1 MQPALLARQKGRA
14 PQRTCARSLSDRRS
28 GSGDGDLCGQMSD
41 SSTGSGW
48 VQLYLLPQ
56 RPPVKVCLANG
67 TDPPDNFQVSLRS
80 FAALACRLS
89 EAEAGAMNLKREWG
103 SWREDANDQ
112 TADQVEANNNLV
124 SGRNMAGALRKCSA
138 FRNGRHAKSV
148 RDLLANESPAL
159 ARMFA
164 MSEILSQVCSR

>member
-1 MQPALLARQKGRA
+1 M
-14 PQRTCARSLSDRRS
+14 
-28 GSGDGDLCGQMSD
+28 
-41 SSTGSGW
+41 
-48 VQLYLLPQ
+48 YLLPQ

-89 EAEAGAMNLKREWG
+89 EAEARTMNLKCG
-103 SWREDANDQ
+103 WREAANDQ

-124 SGRNMAGALRKCSA
+124 SVRNMAGALRKCSA

-164 MSEILSQVCSR
+164 MSEILSQVCSK

>member
-1 MQPALLARQKGRA
+1 
-14 PQRTCARSLSDRRS
+14 
-28 GSGDGDLCGQMSD
+28 MSD

-89 EAEAGAMNLKREWG
+89 EAEARTMNLTCGWG
-103 SWREDANDQ
+103 SWREAANDQQ

>member
-1 MQPALLARQKGRA
+1 
-14 PQRTCARSLSDRRS
+14 
-28 GSGDGDLCGQMSD
+28 MSD

-89 EAEAGAMNLKREWG
+89 EAEARTMNLKCG
-103 SWREDANDQ
+103 WREAANDQ

-124 SGRNMAGALRKCSA
+124 SVRNMAGALRKCSA

>member
-1 MQPALLARQKGRA
+1 M
-14 PQRTCARSLSDRRS
+14 
-28 GSGDGDLCGQMSD
+28 
-41 SSTGSGW
+41 
-48 VQLYLLPQ
+48 YLLPQ

-89 EAEAGAMNLKREWG
+89 ETEARTMNLKCG
-103 SWREDANDQ
+103 WREAANDQ

-138 FRNGRHAKSV
+138 FRNGRHVKSV

-164 MSEILSQVCSR
+164 MSEILSQVCSK

>member
-1 MQPALLARQKGRA
+1 M
-14 PQRTCARSLSDRRS
+14 
-28 GSGDGDLCGQMSD
+28 
-41 SSTGSGW
+41 
-48 VQLYLLPQ
+48 YLLPQ
-56 RPPVKVCLANG
+56 HPPVKVCLANG

-89 EAEAGAMNLKREWG
+89 EAEARTMNLKCG
-103 SWREDANDQ
+103 WREAANDQ
-112 TADQVEANNNLV
+112 TADQQVQANNNLV
-124 SGRNMAGALRKCSA
+124 SVRNMAGALRKCSA

>member
-1 MQPALLARQKGRA
+1 M
-14 PQRTCARSLSDRRS
+14 
-28 GSGDGDLCGQMSD
+28 
-41 SSTGSGW
+41 
-48 VQLYLLPQ
+48 YLLPQ

-89 EAEAGAMNLKREWG
+89 EAEARTMNLKCG
-103 SWREDANDQ
+103 WREAANDQ

-138 FRNGRHAKSV
+138 FRNGRHVKSV